1 LKKLDYLDE
10 IVIGAG
16 GRIYPAKDSRMKPE
30 TFRASFPMI
39 NDFLR
44 FKDNKFN
51 SSFWKRVMNC

>member
-1 LKKLDYLDE
+1 
-10 IVIGAG
+10 
-16 GRIYPAKDSRMKPE
+16 MKPE